1 MATGNKFWAFSEAV
15 AEGKHNFQ
23 SDVLKVY
30 LSNTTPSASTH
41 ANKADLTE
49 ISAGNGYTTGGN
61 TATVSVSAQASGV
74 YKLVL
79 NNPTTWFAS
88 GGQIGPF
95 RHAVLYNSTSSGS
108 PLIAWWS
115 YPSGITL
122 NDGESFTV
130 VFSSASGVVT
140 IT

>member
-1 MATGNKFWAFSEAV
+1 MATANKFWAFSEAV
-15 AEGKHNFQ
+15 AEAKHNLQ

-30 LSNTTPSASTH
+30 LSNTTPSASGH
-41 ANKADLTE
+41 AFKADLTE
-49 ISAGNGYTTGGN
+49 ISAGFGYSTGGN
-61 TATVSVSAQASGV
+61 IASGVTSAQASGV

-79 NNPTTWFAS
+79 SNPTTWFAS

-95 RHAVLYNSTSSGS
+95 QHAVLYNSTASGS

>member
-1 MATGNKFWAFSEAV
+1 MATANKFWCFSEDL
-15 AEGKHNFQ
+15 AEQKHNLQ
-23 SDVLKVY
+23 TDTLKVY
-30 LSNTTPSASTH
+30 LTNTTPSASGNTT
-41 ANKADLTE
+41 KASLAE
-49 ISAGNGYTTGGN
+49 ISAGFGYTTGGA
-61 TATVSVSAQASGV
+61 TATNVSSVQASGV

-88 GGQIGPF
+88 GGAIGPF
-95 RHAVLYNSTSSGS
+95 RHAVLYNSTASGS

-122 NDGESFTV
+122 ADGESFTV
-130 VFSSASGVVT
+130 VLSAASGVLT